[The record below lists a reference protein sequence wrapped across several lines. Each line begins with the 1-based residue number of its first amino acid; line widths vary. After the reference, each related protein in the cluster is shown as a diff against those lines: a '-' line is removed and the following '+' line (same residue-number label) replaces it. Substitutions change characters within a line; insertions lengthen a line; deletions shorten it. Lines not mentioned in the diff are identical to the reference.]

1 MTEPTMR
8 FERGGR
14 GRPLL
19 LLHGLGGSHRSWS
32 TIVGGLQ
39 RARETIAV
47 DLPGFGDTPPLAG
60 ETSIAAL
67 ADAVERFI
75 DAEGLS
81 GIDMVG
87 SSMGARLV
95 LELARRGQTGAIV
108 SLDPGG
114 FWNDAEKRI
123 FKTSIGASIQLVRLL
138 QPVMP
143 LITNNPVGRSVLFAQ
158 LSAKP
163 AALPPGPVLM
173 EMRDFARA
181 RSFDE
186 LLGSLAEGP
195 GQLGIAGERERPLV
209 IVWGRQ
215 DKVCFPG
222 QADKAMAL
230 FPHARLVSFD
240 HCGHF
245 PHWDLPQE
253 TIDCILRATAEALA
267 SST

>member
-1 MTEPTMR
+1 MR

-47 DLPGFGDTPPLAG
+47 DLPGFGDTPPLPG
-60 ETSIAAL
+60 ETSIASL
-67 ADAVERFI
+67 ADAVERFVE
-75 DAEGLS
+75 AQGLA
-81 GIDMVG
+81 GVDMVG

-95 LELARRGQTGAIV
+95 LELARRGQSGAMV

-114 FWNDAEKRI
+114 FWNEPEKRI
-123 FKTSIGASIQLVRLL
+123 FKTSIGASIRLVRLL

-143 LITNNPVGRSVLFAQ
+143 LITGNPLGRAVLFAQ

-163 AALPPGPVLM
+163 TALPAGATLT

-181 RSFDE
+181 RRFDE
-186 LLGSLAEGP
+186 LLDSLADGP
-195 GQLGIAGERERPLV
+195 EQQGLSGERERPLV

-215 DKVCFPG
+215 DKVCFPT
-222 QADKAMAL
+222 QADRAMAL
-230 FPHARLVSFD
+230 FPHASLVWFD

-245 PHWDLPQE
+245 PHWDRPAE
-253 TIDCILRATAEALA
+253 TIDCILRATA
-267 SST
+267 

>member
-1 MTEPTMR
+1 MTEPAMR
-8 FERGGR
+8 FERGGQ

-32 TIVGGLQ
+32 TIVGGL
-39 RARETIAV
+39 RCARETIAI
-47 DLPGFGDTPPLAG
+47 DLPGFGDTPPLPG
-60 ETSIAAL
+60 ETSIATL
-67 ADAVERFI
+67 ADAVERFV

-95 LELARRGQTGAIV
+95 LELARRGQTGAMV

-123 FKTSIGASIQLVRLL
+123 FKTSIGASIRLVRLL
-138 QPVMP
+138 QPMMP
-143 LITNNPVGRSVLFAQ
+143 LITGNPVGRSVLFAQ

-163 AALPPGPVLM
+163 SALPPGPVLT

-181 RSFDE
+181 RRFDE
-186 LLGSLAEGP
+186 LLDSLADGP
-195 GQLGIAGERERPLV
+195 DQLGLFGERERPIV

-222 QADKAMAL
+222 QAEKALAL
-230 FPHARLVSFD
+230 FPHARLVWFD

-245 PHWDLPQE
+245 PHWDRPRE
-253 TIDCILRATAEALA
+253 TIDCILRATA
-267 SST
+267 

>member
-1 MTEPTMR
+1 MR

-32 TIVGGLQ
+32 TIVVGLQ
-39 RARETIAV
+39 SARETIAV
-47 DLPGFGDTPPLAG
+47 DLPGFGDTPPLPG
-60 ETSIAAL
+60 ETSIATL

-75 DAEGLS
+75 DAERLS

-123 FKTSIGASIQLVRLL
+123 FKTSIGASVRLVRLL
-138 QPVMP
+138 QPIMP
-143 LITNNPVGRSVLFAQ
+143 FIIHNPVGRSVLFAQ

-163 AALPPGPVLM
+163 AALPPGPILS

-181 RSFDE
+181 RRFDE
-186 LLGSLAEGP
+186 LLTSLADGP
-195 GQLGIAGERERPLV
+195 DQQGVAAERERPLV
-209 IVWGRQ
+209 IGWGRQ

-230 FPHARLVSFD
+230 FPHARLVWFD

-245 PHWDLPQE
+245 PHWDQPKE
-253 TIDCILRATAEALA
+253 TIDCILRAT
-267 SST
+267 T